1 MNSGQKENYEVIG
14 CLIFIMA
21 GVAAIIYCIK
31 KALS

>member
-14 CLIFIMA
+14 CLIFIIIGMM
-21 GVAAIIYCIK
+21 AIIYCIK